1 MFQVSPWTSSKEAA
15 PIDFSSIPLWAHLT
29 GLPLDLRILEG
40 LSFAAGLIGEPKE
53 TDEFTR
59 NITDVNLAHVKVEAD
74 LISPLPDLIE
84 LKRTS
89 GEIFQVSVHILG
101 SPPTC
106 SHCSQLGHN
115 QKDCLTSPQE
125 NIPPKSQPKTQT
137 APSSSTEPTHE
148 TPPVIPSPQEQNT
161 PVIPESNFET
171 DLMEILSPVQTA
183 LPHAT
188 IEPRHTI
195 TLASPSPSPDF
206 DEPHTIVF
214 TSQPAEAPVVVALSA
229 QTPRRAT
236 PFKHKVTHKKLFAS
250 QFQKIST
257 NNPFAILDPAL
268 FNSTNKHH
276 LSLDPIQ
283 PPIPADPVG
292 SLLPQEENPSNHL

>member
-101 SPPTC
+101 SLQPALIVANLVTFRRIASLPHKKT
-106 SHCSQLGHN
+106 
-115 QKDCLTSPQE
+115 
-125 NIPPKSQPKTQT
+125 SQPKTQT

-161 PVIPESNFET
+161 PVIPESDFET

-250 QFQKIST
+250 HQ
-257 NNPFAILDPAL
+257 
-268 FNSTNKHH
+268 
-276 LSLDPIQ
+276 
-283 PPIPADPVG
+283 
-292 SLLPQEENPSNHL
+292 